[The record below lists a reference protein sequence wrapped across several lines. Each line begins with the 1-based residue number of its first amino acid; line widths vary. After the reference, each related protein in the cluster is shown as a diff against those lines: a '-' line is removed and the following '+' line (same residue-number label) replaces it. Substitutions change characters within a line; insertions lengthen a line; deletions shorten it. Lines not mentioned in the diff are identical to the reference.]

1 MRSFR
6 NLSLRTKLLLAV
18 IVTVVIALFI
28 ALAAIATL
36 SHKLASKDFNEQ
48 LDILVD
54 ITAQRSQAA
63 LAFKDKRTVLKN
75 IQTLSTLPSIELA
88 CMYDVDDTLFSQYER
103 TEKAHC
109 KQTLPTAEVRLNSKA
124 AFYVAKQLIVKKR
137 YIGTLYV
144 EANADGV
151 NQRLVK
157 FLIYAGLIILFT
169 SLITYWIAY
178 QLQFSLTLP
187 IIKLSDLA
195 KKIGK
200 TKDLSL
206 RAKVYN
212 EDEAGYL
219 AKSFNGLMHD
229 IQESQIETGEL
240 VLELQEKTQ
249 QLESHS
255 EFVEGRNKS
264 IKNMFAG
271 ASHDLKQPLQAMV
284 LFVNALNS
292 MSDPAQ
298 KDLLGKLEQAINNM
312 RSLFESLLDVSKLE
326 SRLGEVEISQVAV
339 KPIIA
344 NVFNEFEVLAEDKSL
359 ALKFH
364 LRDFNVVSNAGML
377 ERIVRNLVSNAI
389 RYTNKGSVLLACRE
403 RNGFGSIEVWDTGIG
418 IAEDS
423 IDSIF
428 ERFHQVEQE
437 DEANHQGHGLG
448 LSIVKRLS
456 ERLEHTIEVES
467 NYGRGTVFRI
477 LLPLSKQVKN
487 IVTAPSTLSTQN
499 SLPAETLPLYKH
511 PVNQLSINQIPGNEL
526 NVLLI
531 DDDSLLLDSLK
542 VLMESWGMNVQA
554 FSEISQLKGFLET
567 NKNYQCDVIVSDFH
581 LSDTETGLDAISLV
595 RALLSENTPA
605 LIVSATES
613 AHDIQKIKDSSISLL
628 KKPVKAAKLRALINH
643 VNKAN

>member
-1 MRSFR
+1 MKSFR

-75 IQTLSTLPSIELA
+75 IQALSTLPSVELA
-88 CMYDVDDTLFSQYER
+88 CMYDVDNILFSKYER
-103 TEKAHC
+103 SEKVYC
-109 KQTLPTAEVRLNSKA
+109 EQTLPIAEARLNSQVK
-124 AFYVAKQLIVKKR
+124 FHVAKQLIVKKR

-144 EANADGV
+144 EANVDGV

-157 FLIYAGLIILFT
+157 FIIYAGIIIFFT
-169 SLITYWIAY
+169 SIITYWIAY
-178 QLQFSLTLP
+178 QLQFALTIP
-187 IIKLSDLA
+187 IIKLSDVA
-195 KKIGK
+195 KKIAK

-229 IQESQIETGEL
+229 IQESQIKTGEL
-240 VLELQEKTQ
+240 VLELQEKSQ

-292 MSDPAQ
+292 MSDPTQ
-298 KDLLGKLEQAINNM
+298 KILLGKLEQAINNM

-326 SRLGEVEISQVAV
+326 SRLGEIEISSLVV
-339 KPIIA
+339 KPILD

-364 LRDFNVVSNAGML
+364 VRDFNVDSNASML

-403 RNGFGSIEVWDTGIG
+403 RNGYGCIEVWDTGIG
-418 IAEDS
+418 IEKDS

-428 ERFHQVEQE
+428 ERFHQVEQKGE
-437 DEANHQGHGLG
+437 SNHQGHGLG

-456 ERLEHTIEVES
+456 ERLGHTIEVES

-477 LLPLSKQVKN
+477 LMPLTQQADSIKKLPEHLAAEVLQPINHFPGSDLS
-487 IVTAPSTLSTQN
+487 
-499 SLPAETLPLYKH
+499 
-511 PVNQLSINQIPGNEL
+511 
-526 NVLLI
+526 VLLI
-531 DDDSLLLDSLK
+531 DDDLLILDSLK
-542 VLMESWGMNVQA
+542 TLMQSWGMNVQE
-554 FSEISQLKGFLET
+554 FSKVSQIKEYI
-567 NKNYQCDVIVSDFH
+567 NAHKNYHCDVIVSDFH
-581 LSDTETGLDAISLV
+581 LSKNETGIEAISLI
-595 RALLSENTPA
+595 RQKLGKSIPA
-605 LIVSATES
+605 LIVSATDKAE
-613 AHDIQKIKDSSISLL
+613 DIQRIKDSAIPLL
-628 KKPVKAAKLRALINH
+628 TKPVKVAKLRALINH
-643 VNKAN
+643 IHKSNNG

>member
-1 MRSFR
+1 MKSFR

-75 IQTLSTLPSIELA
+75 IQALSTLPSVELA
-88 CMYDVDDTLFSQYER
+88 CMYDVDNILFSKYER
-103 TEKAHC
+103 SEKVYC
-109 KQTLPTAEVRLNSKA
+109 EQTLPIAEARLNSQVK
-124 AFYVAKQLIVKKR
+124 FHVAKQLIVKKR

-144 EANADGV
+144 EANVDGV

-157 FLIYAGLIILFT
+157 FIIYAGIIIFFT
-169 SLITYWIAY
+169 SIITYWIAY
-178 QLQFSLTLP
+178 QLQFALTIP
-187 IIKLSDLA
+187 IIKLSDVA
-195 KKIGK
+195 KKIAK

-229 IQESQIETGEL
+229 IQESQIKTGEL
-240 VLELQEKTQ
+240 VLELQEKSQ

-292 MSDPAQ
+292 MSDPTQ
-298 KDLLGKLEQAINNM
+298 KILLGKLEQAINNM

-326 SRLGEVEISQVAV
+326 SRLGEIEISSLVV
-339 KPIIA
+339 KPILD

-364 LRDFNVVSNAGML
+364 VRDFNVDSNASML

-403 RNGFGSIEVWDTGIG
+403 RNGYGCIEVWDTGIG
-418 IAEDS
+418 IEKDS

-428 ERFHQVEQE
+428 ERFHQVEQKGE
-437 DEANHQGHGLG
+437 SNHQGHGLG

-456 ERLEHTIEVES
+456 ERLGHTIEVES

-477 LLPLSKQVKN
+477 LMPLTQQADSIKKLPEHLAAEVLQPINHFPGSYLS
-487 IVTAPSTLSTQN
+487 
-499 SLPAETLPLYKH
+499 
-511 PVNQLSINQIPGNEL
+511 
-526 NVLLI
+526 VLLI
-531 DDDSLLLDSLK
+531 DDDLLILDSLK
-542 VLMESWGMNVQA
+542 TLMQSWGMNVQE
-554 FSEISQLKGFLET
+554 FSKVSQIKEYI
-567 NKNYQCDVIVSDFH
+567 NAHKNYHCDVIVSDFH
-581 LSDTETGLDAISLV
+581 LSKNETGIEAISLI
-595 RALLSENTPA
+595 RQKLGKSIPA
-605 LIVSATES
+605 LIVSATDKAE
-613 AHDIQKIKDSSISLL
+613 DI
-628 KKPVKAAKLRALINH
+628 
-643 VNKAN
+643 